1 MVTLKITYVNA
12 RIRKNIFM
20 SVYCIVTLDG
30 SERLPSSHSGSK
42 IKTERSC
49 SGSGVLFENTMEH
62 FQDNDEGKNYE
73 LFYFIG
79 ERNLLITTFL
89 FVSIY

>member
-20 SVYCIVTLDG
+20 SVYCIVTPDDK
-30 SERLPSSHSGSK
+30 ERLPSSHSGSK

-49 SGSGVLFENTMEH
+49 SGSDVLFEDMMEH